1 MTELA
6 DTVLDVLDLI
16 YTAEASP
23 LISKAITELRELKAM
38 AETETKFRK
47 AVTLDSVVALRAAV
61 GSLLAVIYRDDGK
74 YIDEYGLGKA
84 IVDAPTVWNKLQV
97 ATKLYEDLL
106 CVRPTRLELKKAFT
120 KYGQHLFDCN
130 TRHNDAYVNY
140 PCNCGFDEN
149 YATMT
154 VSQQSSI
161 DHKP

>member
-61 GSLLAVIYRDDGK
+61 GSLLAVIYRDYGK
-74 YIDEYGLGKA
+74 YIDEYGLEKA
-84 IVDAPTVWNKLQV
+84 IADAPTVWNKLKV
-97 ATKLYEDLL
+97 VTKLYEDLL
-106 CVRPTRLELKKAFT
+106 YIRPTRIGLKQAFT
-120 KYGQHLFDCN
+120 KYGQHLLRCN
-130 TRHNDAYVNY
+130 SRHNDAYVIY
-140 PCNCGFDEN
+140 PCNCEFNEV